1 MNTTTKSEY
10 NIKKVHLVNIAVL
23 LILSL
28 ILTILAFLSHGTSLG
43 IATLVQT
50 IVVWIIIGI
59 IFFLPISDTIKS
71 IVFSIIPLLISVLTF
86 FKNNSSPLGNH
97 YLIIISITMIAL
109 YFNNRLLSLYQI
121 VVNVVFILL
130 YITNGPRFLV
140 DPSGFIWIFIYLL
153 VCVNSILV
161 LLYFLTK
168 WGKSTIDSAVKKEK
182 IAQELS
188 EKLNASLDEIRKSTV
203 LLNSTI
209 ISFDKNID
217 SSTESISHVNS
228 AISEMADGV
237 SEQAESLSNINE
249 KMNVASKHI
258 LENQEIA
265 RSVNSS
271 SDKTTEQVIEGSSK
285 IQEMNS
291 QMDIIYQAVNTSFN
305 TITELQSNIL
315 EINNFLNGINAIA
328 EQTNLLA
335 LNAAIEAARAGEHGK
350 GFAVVADEVRK
361 LAEQSA
367 TTVKDINLI
376 ISKINEKTTTVVDK
390 AKLGDAA
397 VEVGKQ
403 LISKVSENFA
413 VIESD
418 FSTTSK
424 LLEQEANISAE
435 TAKEFMTILD
445 KINAVAMISEGQAAT
460 IEEISATVENTNNDI
475 IMISNSVK
483 DIKTLSES
491 LEKMAI

>member
-1 MNTTTKSEY
+1 MNTSTKSEY
-10 NIKKVHLVNIAVL
+10 NVKKVHLVNIIVL
-23 LILSL
+23 VILSIL
-28 ILTILAFLSHGTSLG
+28 LTILSFLGLG
-43 IATLVQT
+43 SAEGINTLVKT
-50 IVVWIIIGI
+50 VIVWIVIGA
-59 IFFLPISDTIKS
+59 IFFIPINDNIKA
-71 IVFSIIPLLISVLTF
+71 IVYSIIPLLISIIIF
-86 FKNNSSPLGNH
+86 YSNNSSPLGNH
-97 YLIIISITMIAL
+97 YLIVISITMVAL
-109 YFNNRLLSLYQI
+109 YFNNRLLTLYQI
-121 VVNVVFILL
+121 VVNAVFILL
-130 YITNGPRFLV
+130 YISNGQKFLA
-140 DPSGFIWIFIYLL
+140 DSSSFIWTFIYLL
-153 VCVNSILV
+153 VCVNSIWV

-168 WGKSTIDSAVKKEK
+168 WGKNTIDSAVKKEK
-182 IAQELS
+182 IAEEIS
-188 EKLNASLDEIRKSTV
+188 EKLNASLEEIQKSAI
-203 LLNSTI
+203 LLNSTVV
-209 ISFDKNID
+209 SFDKNIT
-217 SSTESISHVNS
+217 SSTESISNVNS

-249 KMNVASKHI
+249 KMNLASKQI
-258 LENQEIA
+258 LKSEEIA

-271 SDKTTEQVIEGSSK
+271 SDKMTEQVLEGSSK

-376 ISKINEKTTTVVDK
+376 IAKINEKTTTVVDK
-390 AKLGDAA
+390 AKLGDTA
-397 VEVGKQ
+397 VEFGKQ
-403 LISKVSENFA
+403 IISKVRENFS
-413 VIESD
+413 VIESN
-418 FSTTSK
+418 FSTAHK

-491 LEKMAI
+491 LEKMAN